1 MALVFVILLIV
12 SAVLIKKTVIFVSTR
27 ELVVK
32 ERLGKFSEVMDPG
45 LHILVP
51 FIDNASYNVE
61 MREQVINV
69 PPQSCITKDNIQV
82 EVDGVVYLKVMD
94 AYKASYGIANYQ
106 RAAVNLAQT
115 TMRSV
120 IGRLDLDDT
129 FSERDKLNEFI
140 VKEVDKASDPW
151 GIKVLR
157 YEIRN
162 ITPALSIIDTLE
174 KQMEA
179 ERAKRAEIVLSD
191 AGRQARINKSEGEKQ
206 HAINRSQGSR
216 QSKILEAEGRAEE
229 IRMISTST
237 ATGIEMVAKAMSSK
251 GGDLAVETQLME
263 QYIDKLGEV
272 LSLSTVNVL
281 PPEVAKLQAGL
292 EGMGQI
298 VGQTVNKD

>member
-1 MALVFVILLIV
+1 MSVVLIILIIL
-12 SAVLIKKTVIFVSTR
+12 AMVLIKKTVIFVSTR

-32 ERLGKFSEVMDPG
+32 ERLGKFSNVMEPG
-45 LHILVP
+45 LHILIP
-51 FIDNASYNVE
+51 FIDNAAYSVE

-140 VKEVDKASDPW
+140 VNEVDKASDPW

-191 AGRQARINKSEGEKQ
+191 ADKQSRINKSEGEKQ
-206 HAINRSQGSR
+206 HAINRSEGSK
-216 QSKILEAEGRAEE
+216 QSKILEADGRAEE
-229 IRMISTST
+229 LRLISGST
-237 ATGIEMVAKAMSSK
+237 AEGIGLVAKAMATK
-251 GGDLAVETQLME
+251 GGDLAVQTQLME
-263 QYIDKLGEV
+263 QYIDRLGEV

-292 EGMGQI
+292 EGVGQV
-298 VGQTVNKD
+298 VGQTLNKE